1 MMFVLSCAF
10 LAAGAAAAATAR
22 AWLDRES
29 LQLGETVTLNVETSE
44 SVSEP
49 DLSVLEADFDL
60 LGRSSSSSIS
70 IVNGRTTSTLLW
82 AVGLRPKRE
91 GKLTIPA
98 LLVGNAKTDALTVDV
113 GAAPE
118 IAAAS
123 AGDDIFLEVTA
134 DPQIAYVQQQ
144 IRVTVKFFYAVN
156 LTDGA
161 VEELDVG
168 DAVVQ
173 KLGQD
178 RSYDAER
185 AGRRYRV
192 MERRYAVTA
201 QKSGTLNLP
210 ALNFRG
216 RALSGNDPNALF
228 FGRGKTVST
237 RADGV
242 TIEVRPRPAASGDGP
257 WLPAQSLT
265 LQAERAEAMAQGTVG
280 EPLTV
285 TISAVAQG
293 LGFDQLP
300 ELELPAIE
308 GAEVYPDKSLTRS
321 RENAGWVIGERTRK
335 FAIVP
340 KRAGTL
346 RIPSVSLAWWD
357 TANDRA
363 ATAQTGEIV
372 IEIVASAAATQPASG
387 AAPMTGSDAAATPA
401 ATESADA
408 AFWKIMALGSGV
420 LWLLTVGLLWRQ
432 RRAPRAAA
440 PAVAAPEFSPTR
452 RSFEAAVTAGD
463 AAAAARRLIAWARS
477 EGLRV
482 QHLGELAV
490 QLDSAAQR
498 EAISGL
504 QAALYG
510 AAGTPLPADLAAAFA
525 RGFSRAPRAAA
536 NDGDSVLPPLWGGR

>member
-1 MMFVLSCAF
+1 MFVLLLS
-10 LAAGAAAAATAR
+10 LALGTGGAAAASAR
-22 AWLDRES
+22 VWLDRDS
-29 LQLGETVTLNVETSE
+29 LQLGDTVTLNVETSE
-44 SVSEP
+44 SASEP
-49 DLSVLEADFDL
+49 DLSALEADFDL
-60 LGRSSSSSIS
+60 LGRSSSSSVS
-70 IVNGRTTSTLLW
+70 IANGRTMSTMLW

-91 GKLTIPA
+91 GKLTIPP
-98 LLVGNAKTDALTVDV
+98 LVVGKSKTDALTVTV
-113 GAAPE
+113 GAAPV

-123 AGDDIFLEVTA
+123 AGDDVFLELTA

-144 IRVTVKFFYAVN
+144 IRVTVKFFYAIN

-161 VEELDVG
+161 VEELEVG

-228 FGRGKTVST
+228 FGRGRAVST

-242 TIEVRPRPAASGDGP
+242 AIEVRPRPAGSGDGP

-265 LQAERAEAMAQGTVG
+265 LQADRAEAMAQGRVG
-280 EPLTV
+280 EPLTI
-285 TISAVAQG
+285 TLSTVAQG

-300 ELELPAIE
+300 DPELPAID
-308 GAEVYPDKSLTRS
+308 GAEIYPDKSLTRS

-346 RIPSVSLAWWD
+346 RIPSVALNWWD
-357 TANDRA
+357 TGNDKP
-363 ATAQTGEIV
+363 ATAKTGEIV
-372 IEIVASAAATQPASG
+372 IDVVAASDAPQPAASAAGASG
-387 AAPMTGSDAAATPA
+387 GDTADMPGTAAPGDAT
-401 ATESADA
+401 
-408 AFWKIMALGSGV
+408 FWKFFALGSAG
-420 LWLLTVGLLWRQ
+420 LWLLTVLWLWRQ

-440 PAVAAPEFSPTR
+440 VAPPLDSPTR
-452 RSFEAAVTAGD
+452 RSFEAAVAAGD
-463 AAAAARRLIAWARS
+463 ASAAARRLVAWARS
-477 EGLRV
+477 EGLLV
-482 QHLGELAV
+482 QHLGELAA
-490 QLDSAAQR
+490 QLESSAQR
-498 EAISGL
+498 DAIARL
-504 QAALYG
+504 QAAVYG
-510 AAGTPLPADLAAAFA
+510 SAGEALPGNLAAAFA
-525 RGFSRAPRAAA
+525 RGFSRRTAVAA
-536 NDGDSVLPPLWGGR
+536 NDDGSVLPPLWGGR